1 MCYRKMDESKAERNM
16 QFVVGLDI
24 STCNHQLFRP
34 NEYLQDFMSKLAN
47 ESAGDGRISGARGCS
62 SLDGRA

>member
-1 MCYRKMDESKAERNM
+1 M

-34 NEYLQDFMSKLAN
+34 NKYLQDVVFKLADV
-47 ESAGDGRISGARGCS
+47 STGDSRISGARGYS
-62 SLDGRA
+62 HLDGTKFLKGFELLKE